1 MSGVINKDTIIE
13 VAIDNIR
20 VSPFQ
25 PRRVFSESE
34 LQELVASLKS
44 VGLIHPVVREI
55 RSGDRVLYYELIA
68 GELYNLLATLRYLLF
83 SNK

>member
-1 MSGVINKDTIIE
+1 MSGVINTDTIIE

-44 VGLIHPVVREI
+44 VGLIHPPVEI
-55 RSGDRVLYYELIA
+55 GRAHV
-68 GELYNLLATLRYLLF
+68 
-83 SNK
+83 